1 MTEKLTNCCFNG
13 MLCRTY
19 VFSFFLSL
27 CTCIMSRRLCS
38 RVFSSYTIS
47 NVEGVH
53 QMLGGL
59 GNSDISNNGRNE
71 KLAVFVAIRVQIMI
85 HILYAFFFETI
96 KKHIGGLR
104 PSTAF

>member
-1 MTEKLTNCCFNG
+1 
-13 MLCRTY
+13 
-19 VFSFFLSL
+19 
-27 CTCIMSRRLCS
+27 MSRRLCS

-85 HILYAFFFETI
+85 HILYAFFLKRLKNI
-96 KKHIGGLR
+96 LVV
-104 PSTAF
+104 